1 MSITQVMNSSIS
13 IVTNCNHQ
21 TTNLLETMTELENPL
36 DSLLIQ
42 FSLSRIRLEK
52 PCDDNLFLAL
62 MLKIPRFKNVAPFFG
77 FTQPEIEAIHQEYNN
92 ERSQR
97 LHMLWQWKRKNGSN
111 ATYLALVTVFLKM
124 EDASLAE
131 FVVQHTKKIYLT
143 ESNNS
148 QLNPEKAAMYPNWDT
163 MTDGEREQV
172 KYNLISQNHQVRQ
185 NYSSLIV
192 SVLNSFE
199 KRKVTVEEMKT
210 KLLAYG
216 VPEAAS
222 DKSPATLF
230 PHFENDAALED
241 VFLTLC
247 TRYSSW
253 FNIQLLKV
261 IVGGELGCEEDQ
273 QMLAEY
279 EKDLYPYL
287 ERSIFEI
294 PSKSFATQHESAGL
308 VYLYFG
314 LSEDHIPT
322 GEDVFLFQCTISL
335 YLEITEGLL
344 QFIGF
349 KDGNNVLIF
358 GIPEAI
364 LQIQNSIEK
373 HITFDPVMKAYKFND
388 DDLERIV

>member
-97 LHMLWQWKRKNGSN
+97 LHMLWQWKRKNGRN
-111 ATYLALVTVFLKM
+111 ATYQALVTVFLKM

-131 FVVQHTKKIYLT
+131 FVVQHTKNT
-143 ESNNS
+143 ESNDS
-148 QLNPEKAAMYPNWDT
+148 QLNPEKTAMYPNWNA

-172 KYNLISQNHQVRQ
+172 KYNLISPNLQVTQ
-185 NYSSLIV
+185 NYSSLVV
-192 SVLNSFE
+192 SVLDSFE

-216 VPEAAS
+216 VPEAVS

-230 PHFENDAALED
+230 PHIENDATPED

-261 IVGGELGCEEDQ
+261 IVDGELGCEDDR

-279 EKDLYPYL
+279 EKELYPYL

-314 LSEDHIPT
+314 LPEDHIPT